1 MQTSDDQ
8 EVSARMEEGVPLLPK
23 YTSSKDEKPTA
34 PAEEGGAERRR
45 SMREKVEDSAK
56 SAISYGTSATDIGT
70 VFGTSHNN
78 KMLCYDQNA
87 LLNAKAML
95 FIGKS
100 AFAQKPVLYTLLYCS
115 TLALVSALCVF
126 FIPKASKL
134 DTAKFERFSSF
145 LKFFIVFMLGIYVS
159 QGFKRWWFTV
169 TSFEKF
175 LIAIRQMVFML
186 HTIRVTPASRKLI
199 ETYCVASGYILN
211 IEVRNAQIVE
221 SKDHVD
227 MLHLERW
234 LVAKGFLTEEEMHQL
249 GQGAGSPLSCT
260 RAIWAW
266 IGELISH
273 PVVEE
278 GVAVLPPLLVR
289 TIVLCQACVSEVENL
304 KMNITMQTPFMY
316 SQLLAI
322 LVHVNNTILA
332 ICCGMTIGSSMN
344 EIRRRSE
351 QLEGVRDTERSEVT
365 VTEQFYGAIQT
376 TGLQLIT
383 VLLTPMLY
391 VAFLHIAHMLCYP
404 FGDESY
410 HLPTETL
417 IARLH
422 SELKAMDVNR
432 AYFRQR
438 HKEWLVMEK
447 KGKGGALDDKKDEDG
462 DDADCGCD

>member
-1 MQTSDDQ
+1 
-8 EVSARMEEGVPLLPK
+8 
-23 YTSSKDEKPTA
+23 
-34 PAEEGGAERRR
+34 
-45 SMREKVEDSAK
+45 
-56 SAISYGTSATDIGT
+56 
-70 VFGTSHNN
+70 
-78 KMLCYDQNA
+78 MLCYDQNNLLTVKA
-87 LLNAKAML
+87 LGH
-95 FIGKS
+95 IGKS
-100 AFAQKPVLYTLLYCS
+100 AFCQAPVIN
-115 TLALVSALCVF
+115 TLAYVVTLTALSAVTVF
-126 FIPKASKL
+126 FIPRASKF
-134 DTAKFERFSSF
+134 DTSRFEGFATF

-159 QGFKRWWFTV
+159 QAFKRWWFTV

-234 LVAKGFLTEEEMHQL
+234 LVRKGFLTQEEMHQL

-278 GVAVLPPLLVR
+278 GVAVLPPFVVR

-351 QLEGVRDTERSEVT
+351 QLEGVRDTERSELT

-376 TGLQLIT
+376 TGLQLIP

-391 VAFLHIAHMLCYP
+391 VAFLHIAHMLCSP

-462 DDADCGCD
+462 DDDADC